1 MASALKFIYFG
12 SSQFSKDILKGLYL
26 KGFEPYLVVS
36 KPDKPKGRHL
46 RLEPTEVSSFA
57 HNSKIPLIRPKS
69 LKDKAVKQ
77 NLKEARGIIN
87 HIALGSDIFIKF
99 WKKENKYVLKP
110 TIEDCNNDFYNIY
123 KIGNLSFSYFISN
136 LLEFTCSSQIDDR
149 LWLLYPIEG
158 TKESYRISTV
168 CLE

>member
-1 MASALKFIYFG
+1 MINGKLIGKDKFNGIFCYEYSG
-12 SSQFSKDILKGLYL
+12 DIL
-26 KGFEPYLVVS
+26 S
-36 KPDKPKGRHL
+36 R
-46 RLEPTEVSSFA
+46 S
-57 HNSKIPLIRPKS
+57 I
-69 LKDKAVKQ
+69 KQ